1 MLLPRPLHN
10 CKLRWYLFHPVSNLR
25 KSWTQKAPHCP
36 VWRRICATFINVAQ
50 WKKERLKCLKGFT
63 AQELQCIEEEGRALG
78 FVILKIDWK
87 LSIIF
92 ITTLTLDIKGTL
104 TKSKLWSSSSPSSWI
119 SRLVAHRPSWQS
131 ISRLLPLPPSLLL
144 VIFMQ
149 SGFWQ
154 WPGSC
159 FKNFLKSPS
168 QSQSQCL
175 SLQPSLVIFMQSVH
189 LIRILTASRIML
201 QKLFE
206 K

>member
-1 MLLPRPLHN
+1 MISFSPGLQSEEVLDTKSAPLSSLTAY
-10 CKLRWYLFHPVSNLR
+10 LRHFHQCRSMEEGEPEMFKVFAAR
-25 KSWTQKAPHCP
+25 
-36 VWRRICATFINVAQ
+36 
-50 WKKERLKCLKGFT
+50 G
-63 AQELQCIEEEGRALG
+63 LQCIEEEGRALG

-159 FKNFLKSPS
+159 FKNFLDK
-168 QSQSQCL
+168 
-175 SLQPSLVIFMQSVH
+175 
-189 LIRILTASRIML
+189 
-201 QKLFE
+201 
-206 K
+206 